1 VLKIG
6 GLVDDNKSL
15 QLILDDGIDFSRR
28 LGVPIHGIIGTDL
41 FKNFVTEINYSS
53 KKLKFYNPS
62 YYKRKRLK
70 RYQELDIE
78 IHKKRYFVQTKMILE
93 EAQIS
98 TKMLLDTGSSDAVWI
113 FEDETQDL
121 RVPKKYFDDYIG
133 MGVGGDVYGKRSRLK
148 EIQLGEYSL
157 KNTNLAFP
165 DARHVQLIK
174 STIGRNGSLG
184 SGLIRRFNL
193 VIDVPNQKLYFK
205 KNSYFNE
212 PFEYDMSGL
221 VVEQM
226 GNIEVASFNIDVS
239 KKLETFFEADFLK
252 IKLVPVFQVVD
263 VRPNSPSDM
272 VGIKKHDI
280 IVSLNNKKLEE
291 TKLEEVLHFLSAKD
305 GKKIN
310 MRINRRG
317 KFMEFKFRLK
327 KML

>member
-1 VLKIG
+1 MVTSVISKNNVLKIG

-165 DARHVQLIK
+165 
-174 STIGRNGSLG
+174 
-184 SGLIRRFNL
+184 GLIRRFNL

-291 TKLEEVLHFLSAKD
+291 IKLEEVLHFLSAKD